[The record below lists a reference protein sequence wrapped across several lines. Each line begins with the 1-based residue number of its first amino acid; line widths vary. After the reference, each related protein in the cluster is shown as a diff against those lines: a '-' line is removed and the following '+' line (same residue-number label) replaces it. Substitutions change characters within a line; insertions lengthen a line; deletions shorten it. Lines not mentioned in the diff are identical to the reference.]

1 MLFRSSVGKAFN
13 ASLDDMADGLI
24 TDLIQYM
31 KDPYFED
38 DITILL
44 GQVIDSL

>member
-1 MLFRSSVGKAFN
+1 MKSISASMKG
-13 ASLDDMADGLI
+13 SLDDMADGLL

-38 DITILL
+38 DITLLL
-44 GQVIDSL
+44 GQVLDSL